1 VNSGPVNSSLSQAQL
16 PVAVDVMGGDLG
28 PSVIVEGAVQAAQE
42 SGSPVLLVGNESQI
56 RNALNRIAFTDNS
69 LVRVQ
74 HAAEVITMEDTP
86 AKAIRTK
93 PNASIVVAFELVR
106 DGKASAVVS
115 PGNTGA
121 MMAAGLFI
129 SGTLPGIVR
138 PAIASFIP
146 RVSQV
151 EPTILL
157 DSGANIDCNA
167 QQLVQF
173 AMMGD
178 LYARLAV
185 GISNPKVA
193 LLSNGT
199 ESSKGTDIIR
209 SAALD
214 LKGLKALNYA
224 GFIEGRDIPKGIA
237 DVVVCDGFVGNIV
250 LKTMEGTA
258 ELVIDSIKQAVE
270 RNLLAKIGMGM
281 AKPTMKKLFHDK
293 LDPSAY
299 GGAPLLGL
307 NHIGIV
313 CHGRSN
319 QRAILNA
326 TRVAQKLASAHL
338 IERLTDSLSSYQC
351 KAESDYE
358 DGIWDRISQKF
369 EKRKKVKA
377 MASSSV
383 AHEKNDLGKKE

>member
-1 VNSGPVNSSLSQAQL
+1 MVHSPVDVHL

-28 PSVIVEGAVQAAQE
+28 PAVIVEGAVKAALDSNQ
-42 SGSPVLLVGNESQI
+42 PVLLIGNESQI
-56 RNALNRIAFTDNS
+56 RNALNRIGADNQA
-69 LVRVQ
+69 LIKVH
-74 HAAEVITMEDTP
+74 HAAEVITMDDTP

-106 DGKASAVVS
+106 SGHASAVVS

-121 MMAAGLFI
+121 MMAAGLFV

-138 PAIASFIP
+138 PAIASLIP
-146 RVSQV
+146 RVSQS

-157 DSGANIDCNA
+157 DSGANIDCSA
-167 QQLVQF
+167 EQLVQF

-178 LYARLAV
+178 LYAKLAV
-185 GISNPKVA
+185 GISSPKVA
-193 LLSNGT
+193 LLSNGS
-199 ESSKGTDIIR
+199 ESSKGTDLIR
-209 SAALD
+209 SAAAELRTNKTLD
-214 LKGLKALNYA
+214 YI
-224 GFIEGRDIPKGIA
+224 GFVEGRDIPKGVA

-258 ELVIDSIKQAVE
+258 ELVIDSIRQAVE
-270 RNLLAKIGMGM
+270 KSLVAKIGMGL

-319 QRAILNA
+319 QRAIMNA
-326 TRVAQKLASAHL
+326 VRIAQKLSGAKL
-338 IERLTDSLSSYQC
+338 IERLTESLANYQC
-351 KAESDYE
+351 KAEAGYE
-358 DGIWDRISQKF
+358 DGIWDRIGQKF
-369 EKRKKVKA
+369 EKRKKSKVGVGA
-377 MASSSV
+377 VVLTDADS
-383 AHEKNDLGKKE
+383 KNLTKKE